1 MQKQINDFIIS
12 FLSPYLC
19 GYRKGFN
26 TQHALLT
33 LVENWRKILD
43 NKGFGGAILM
53 DLSKAFDTL
62 NHDLLIAKLHAYGF
76 EHDAL
81 KLLHSYLSKRW
92 HRTKVNTSFSSW
104 EELIKGVPQGSV
116 LGPILFNLYL
126 NDLFYLPDF
135 TEVCNFADDTTFH
148 ACDNDLNNLIKR
160 LEHDAFLA
168 IEWFETNNMKL
179 NKDKCHLLVS
189 GHKYENV
196 WVKMGDEQIWESA
209 KQKLLGKEIGR
220 NLNFDDHVISL
231 CKRAGRKLAVLAR
244 LSKFMS
250 FKQKRI
256 LMKTFVESQFGYCPL
271 IWMFHCRKVNSK
283 INHFTRTIFKNCL

>member
-1 MQKQINDFIIS
+1 
-12 FLSPYLC
+12 
-19 GYRKGFN
+19 
-26 TQHALLT
+26 
-33 LVENWRKILD
+33 
-43 NKGFGGAILM
+43 M

-76 EHDAL
+76 QHDAL

-92 HRTKVNTSFSSW
+92 YRTKVNTSFNSW

-126 NDLFYLPDF
+126 NDLFYLLDF
-135 TEVCNFADDTTFH
+135 TEVCNFAD
-148 ACDNDLNNLIKR
+148 DLNNLIKR
-160 LEHDAFLA
+160 LEHDAFLVT
-168 IEWFETNNMKL
+168 EWFETSCMKL

-196 WVKMGDEQIWESA
+196 WVKIGDEKIWKNA
-209 KQKLLGKEIGR
+209 KQKLLGTEIGR

-231 CKRAGRKLAVLAR
+231 CKKAGRKLAVLAR

-256 LMKTFVESQFGYCPL
+256 LMKTFVESQVGYCPL
-271 IWMFHCRKVNSK
+271 IWMFYSSFKIHHKNIRSLAIELFKVEKGIANPTLCDIFPLRSIDYNLRSQPDFSVSSVNTTQFGLNSASK
-283 INHFTRTIFKNCL
+283 FTSKFCF

>member
-12 FLSPYLC
+12 FLSPYLY
-19 GYRKGFN
+19 GYRKSFN

-33 LVENWRKILD
+33 LVENWRKSLD

-76 EHDAL
+76 QHDAL
-81 KLLHSYLSKRW
+81 KLLQSYLSKRW

-126 NDLFYLPDF
+126 NYLLYLPDF
-135 TEVCNFADDTTFH
+135 TEIYNFADDTFH

-160 LEHDAFLA
+160 LEHDTFLA

-179 NKDKCHLLVS
+179 NKDKCHFLVL

-196 WVKMGDEQIWESA
+196 WVKIWDEQIWESA
-209 KQKLLGKEIGR
+209 KQKLLGIEIGR
-220 NLNFDDHVISL
+220 NLNFDDHVIS
-231 CKRAGRKLAVLAR
+231 
-244 LSKFMS
+244 M
-250 FKQKRI
+250 
-256 LMKTFVESQFGYCPL
+256 
-271 IWMFHCRKVNSK
+271 
-283 INHFTRTIFKNCL
+283 